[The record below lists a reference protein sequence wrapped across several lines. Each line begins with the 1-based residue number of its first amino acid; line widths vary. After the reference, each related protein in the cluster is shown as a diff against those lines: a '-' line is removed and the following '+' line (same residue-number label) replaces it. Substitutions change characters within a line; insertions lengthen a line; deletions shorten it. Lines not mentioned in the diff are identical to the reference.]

1 MLLKLVFTATA
12 LAYTS
17 AAFMYGAFLMR
28 GSEPAKGWGERA
40 LWLAVLLHAV
50 LFGIELSGLEELPA
64 GGVHQAMAVTAMAT
78 CVAFLAL
85 SRRRDIGVLGAFL
98 TPVVLLLFLG
108 AGVGRDVPP
117 VPSPVRN
124 YLLPFHIGV
133 NVLGL
138 VAFAVAFAA
147 SVGYVMQERQLR
159 MKRLGGIFQRL
170 PPLDDLDT
178 LAFRA
183 VLTGFPLLTTGIVTG
198 ALFASRVGSLDGA
211 SSVAAVLS
219 AVSWLLFAGV
229 LLLRVAAGWTGR
241 RAAIGTIL
249 GFLSAATV
257 LLGYLLR
264 GTVLS

>member
-1 MLLKLVFTATA
+1 MLLKLVFTVTA
-12 LAYTS
+12 LAYAS
-17 AAFMYGAFLMR
+17 AASLYGVFLVR
-28 GSEPAKGWGERA
+28 GSEPAKKWGERV
-40 LWLAVLLHAV
+40 LWASVLLHAV
-50 LFGIELSGLEELPA
+50 LFAIELSGFEELPA

-85 SRRRDIGVLGAFL
+85 SRRRPIGVLGAFL

-117 VPSPVRN
+117 VPGAVRTF
-124 YLLPFHIGV
+124 LLPFHIGV

-147 SVGYVMQERQLR
+147 SVGYVVQERQLR
-159 MKRLGGIFQRL
+159 LKRLGGLFQRL
-170 PPLDDLDT
+170 PPLDELDK

-198 ALFASRVGSLDGA
+198 ALFASRVGIMDGA
-211 SSVAAVLS
+211 TSMAAVLS
-219 AVSWLLFAGV
+219 AISWALFAGV